1 MSVLR
6 ISISVIYLCAYI
18 VNVNAYICTIMDM
31 YMYVYTERETNVY
44 VCVCVYNKVLSPQNH
59 IKREIR
65 RMS

>member
-44 VCVCVYNKVLSPQNH
+44 VCVCVCITRYCLHKIISKEKL
-59 IKREIR
+59 EG
-65 RMS
+65 